1 MIHYYLNKV
10 ANFAQTL
17 KEGYMRRTIIKIDEA
32 LCNGCG
38 QCVKG
43 CHEGALQLIN
53 NKATIVSE
61 LYCDGLGACIG
72 ECPVGAIS
80 LEEREAEV
88 YNESAVMERL
98 IPKGE
103 KVIQAHLKHL
113 FEHDQS
119 ELLQEAV
126 TVLKRMEIPVPPFR
140 PVAPTHQ
147 HTGGGCPGSRAM
159 SFSPLAH
166 AVQSKPNDPVV
177 QGSEL
182 QQWPVQLHLLSP
194 TAPYLKGSDL
204 LVAADCT
211 AFAVGDF
218 HTTYLR
224 NKRLAIACPK
234 LDHDQNEYIE
244 KIMTMIDKG
253 GINTL
258 TVMIM
263 EVPCCGGLLRICE
276 KARDMAQ
283 RMIPI
288 KLIKVSVRGEALEE
302 RWL

>member
-1 MIHYYLNKV
+1 MK
-10 ANFAQTL
+10 
-17 KEGYMRRTIIKIDEA
+17 RTIIKIDEA

-53 NKATIVSE
+53 DKATIVSE

-80 LEEREAEV
+80 LEELEAEV
-88 YNESAVMERL
+88 YNESAVMERF

-126 TVLKRMEIPVPPFR
+126 GILRRMEIPVPPFR
-140 PVAPTHQ
+140 PVSAVHQ
-147 HTGGGCPGSRAM
+147 QAGGGGCPGSRTM
-159 SFSPLAH
+159 SFAPRSQS
-166 AVQSKPNDPVV
+166 VQSKPSADCMP

-194 TAPYLKGSDL
+194 TAPYLKGADL

-211 AFAVGDF
+211 AYAVGDF
-218 HTTYLR
+218 HSTYLK

-234 LDHDQNEYIE
+234 LDHDQSEYVE
-244 KIMTMIDKG
+244 KITTMIDKG

-263 EVPCCGGLLRICE
+263 EVPCCGGLLHVCE
-276 KARDMAQ
+276 KARNLAQ
-283 RMIPI
+283 RAVPI
-288 KLIKVSVRGEALEE
+288 KLIKISVRGELLEE
-302 RWL
+302 KWL